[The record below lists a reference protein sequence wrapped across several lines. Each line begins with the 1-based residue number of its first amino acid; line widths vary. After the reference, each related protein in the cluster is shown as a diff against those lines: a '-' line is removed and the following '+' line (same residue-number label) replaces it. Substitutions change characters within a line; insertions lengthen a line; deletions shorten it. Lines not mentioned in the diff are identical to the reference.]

1 MRRMLFVMVTVSL
14 LAACGGSSPPPV
26 ADAVV
31 PTLPLLAT
39 EEPTPTATAT
49 PTPTLTPSITPT
61 ASETPLPPNPLQIEV
76 MRQQVYPGSDIT
88 FEETL
93 APGPTYD
100 NYVVSYQSEGNTIYA
115 LMTVPF
121 GEPPEEGWPVII
133 FNHGYIPPEV
143 YRTTERYEAY
153 VDNLAR
159 HGYIVFKSD
168 YRGHGFS
175 EGEASGG
182 YSSPAYTVDVINGM
196 ESVKRLPYA
205 DPDRVG
211 MWGHSMGG
219 HITLRSMVIR
229 DDIRAGVIWAGV
241 VVPYEQFIE
250 VWFERDLNEYLT
262 ATPANQHSNRRG
274 SWFRDFYTVYGM
286 PGENPTFWQS
296 ISPNYYLEDLSGP
309 IQLHHGTADTSVP
322 YAVSQ
327 VLAQQLT
334 DAGQYS
340 ELNRYEGDDHNIS
353 QSFGV
358 AMSLTI
364 QFFNE
369 HVKGAE

>member
-1 MRRMLFVMVTVSL
+1 MLFVMVTVSL

-262 ATPANQHSNRRG
+262 ATPANQRSNRRG